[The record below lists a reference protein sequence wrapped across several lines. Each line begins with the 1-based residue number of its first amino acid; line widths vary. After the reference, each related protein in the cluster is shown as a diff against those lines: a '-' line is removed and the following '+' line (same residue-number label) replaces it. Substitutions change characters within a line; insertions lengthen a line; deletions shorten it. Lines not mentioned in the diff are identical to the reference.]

1 MGTSNLEYYN
11 DRYKGQLT
19 DQQCD
24 ILETLIDLQSV
35 NGSVPD
41 LVHSIYNLD
50 EAVVNN
56 MCDEY
61 GLYGRL
67 LTKDYEK
74 PIGTLKDYQTIAVA
88 FMYYAGTGILGDSV
102 GMGKTVEVSGLL
114 NILKRERGDSF
125 RYLMLTEKKTCTQ
138 VQHELIRFTGDYA
151 IILPNAEQKV
161 MQSFYDWHPPMDRLD
176 HSIVGT
182 HALIKN
188 STFLA
193 WLKIFADS
201 HEGRS
206 PFDILVV
213 DESSILGGTKTEFM
227 KSFEILRK
235 YFKRIIFLNATPF
248 EAKLMVFYNQL
259 NLLDKTFLPTKT
271 NFEREYCIKDYTGM
285 FPKLTGKYKNQKQFK
300 HCVRYRYFAST
311 RKSNGAVMEDCGGGI
326 RTSKLSHAQNK
337 LLKETSMPR
346 MVYDC
351 PTSLDSSIEFTEE
364 NVPKLKSL
372 RELLKNECKDTVSI
386 LIFVHFKEAQ
396 ERLSEW
402 LHKMGVSNRIL
413 NGDTPY
419 DESNVIITGFRN
431 NDFRVLITNVQ
442 KGLNFGNCDTCIFYS
457 VEPNPSKMIQFEGR
471 MTREFD
477 IRGKY
482 VYILCSEG
490 KEYKTL
496 TGVIKNRAE
505 AIENMT
511 EVDYSVVLS
520 ILLGGDY

>member
-11 DRYKGQLT
+11 NRYKGKLT
-19 DQQCD
+19 DQQCE
-24 ILETLIDLQSV
+24 ILETLIELQRV

-41 LVHSIYNLD
+41 LVHAIYDLS
-50 EAVVNN
+50 EESVEQ
-56 MCDEY
+56 MCEEY
-61 GLYGRL
+61 N
-67 LTKDYEK
+67 TF
-74 PIGTLKDYQTIAVA
+74 GTVMTEQPKSLGVLKDYQTIAVA

-102 GMGKTVEVSGLL
+102 GMGKTVEISGLF
-114 NILKRERGDSF
+114 NILKRETGENF
-125 RYLMLTEKKTCTQ
+125 RYLMLTEKKTCLQ

-151 IILPNAEQKV
+151 QILPNAEKNTL
-161 MQSFYDWHPPMDRLD
+161 SRFYDFNPPTDRLD
-176 HSIVGT
+176 YSVVGT

-188 STFLA
+188 SSFLA
-193 WLKIFADS
+193 WLKIFTDT
-201 HEGRS
+201 HNKS

-213 DESSILGGTKTEFM
+213 DESSVLGGSKTEFM
-227 KSFEILRK
+227 KSFETLRN

-248 EAKLMVFYNQL
+248 ESKLMVFYNQL

-285 FPKLTGKYKNQKQFK
+285 FPRLTGKYKNQKQFK
-300 HCVRYRYFAST
+300 NCVKYRYFAST
-311 RKSNGAVMEDCGGGI
+311 RKSNGAIMENCGGGI
-326 RTSKLSHAQNK
+326 RISKLSKAQRN
-337 LLKETSMPR
+337 LLQETSIPR

-351 PTSLDSSIEFTEE
+351 PCALDPSIEFTEE
-364 NVPKLKSL
+364 NVPKLESL
-372 RELLKNECKDTVSI
+372 RELLQNECKDAISI
-386 LIFVHFKEAQ
+386 LIFVHYKEAQ
-396 ERLSEW
+396 AKLSEY
-402 LHKMGVSNRIL
+402 LHKMGVSNRVL
-413 NGDTPY
+413 NGDTSY
-419 DESNVIITGFRN
+419 DDSNIIITGFRN
-431 NDFRVLITNVQ
+431 NDFKVLITNVQ

-471 MTREFD
+471 MTRDFD

-482 VYILCSEG
+482 VYILCSNG

-505 AIENMT
+505 AMENMT